1 MAGKSILL
9 RDPNFSRILDNML
22 QKRLYHYKLCLQI
35 LIFSL
40 LKTTQLNKTKI
51 IVDNFCCCFQMISD
65 FVQATC
71 SKN

>member
-1 MAGKSILL
+1 MIFAGKLLKIFSSLCIGALMAGKSILL

-40 LKTTQLNKTKI
+40 LKTTQLNKT
-51 IVDNFCCCFQMISD
+51 
-65 FVQATC
+65 
-71 SKN
+71 